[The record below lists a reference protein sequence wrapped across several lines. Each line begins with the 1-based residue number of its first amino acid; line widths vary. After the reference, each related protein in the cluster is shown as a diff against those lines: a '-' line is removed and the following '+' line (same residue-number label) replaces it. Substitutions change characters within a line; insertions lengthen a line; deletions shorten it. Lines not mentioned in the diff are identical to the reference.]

1 MIINKLLENKRIN
14 FESIFNYIED
24 MVFIIKVEEN
34 DEFRVIEVNEAYI
47 KGSGLPK
54 EKILDK
60 RIDEIVSIEDAKK
73 VAQNYKEAIRL
84 NTSLTYEETMTLND
98 IERTFETSI
107 APVVEDDAV
116 CNLIIGITRDITRRK
131 NIENKIIQTKEKF
144 QKVIHHQQG
153 IVFCVE
159 KVEDDYIYSLFDGQV
174 ITQFEDLQG
183 EVVGKR
189 PQDII
194 DHALAKIIIEKY
206 DHCWNQKEKV
216 VFEEDVNG
224 FVLLTVLSP
233 VIKNGETSS
242 IIGSTIDI
250 SEKRRTEETLL
261 KKEKLS
267 LLGELSAGIGHEIR
281 NPLTTIKGFLKMMKE
296 DPTNIKSDFI
306 DIINTE
312 VESIDRI
319 AGELMMLAKP
329 QAFQKN
335 PFNVVSLLN
344 NVIFLMESQA
354 FTQGVT
360 LECRAFK
367 PIIYINGDQN
377 QIKQV
382 FFNLIKNSI
391 EAMETSL
398 KGKVQIICDQNEHE
412 VIIKV
417 VDEGC
422 GISSE
427 KLKTIGEPFYTTK
440 TKGNGL
446 GLMITQ
452 RIIRNHN
459 GSIHCESEVGQG
471 TTFTITFPVFHIN

>member
-1 MIINKLLENKRIN
+1 MIINKLLENKTIN
-14 FESIFNYIED
+14 FESIFNYLED

-34 DEFRVIEVNEAYI
+34 GVFRVIEVNEAYI
-47 KGSGLPK
+47 KGSGLTK
-54 EKILDK
+54 EQMLNKQ
-60 RIDEIVSIEDAKK
+60 IDEIVSYEDALK
-73 VAQNYKEAIRL
+73 VAHNYNEAMRL
-84 NTSLTYEETMTLND
+84 NSSLTYEETMTLND
-98 IERTFETSI
+98 IVKTFETNI
-107 APVVEDDAV
+107 IPVFEDDNE
-116 CNLIIGITRDITRRK
+116 CSIIIGIGRDITERK
-131 NIENKIIQTKEKF
+131 NYENEIIQTKEKF

-153 IVFCVE
+153 IVFNVE
-159 KVEDDYIYSLFDGQV
+159 KVEQDYIYTLFDGQ
-174 ITQFEDLQG
+174 IISQFNNLPS

-189 PQDII
+189 PQDIMPI
-194 DHALAKIIIEKY
+194 SLAEMIIAKY
-206 DHCWNQKEKV
+206 DHCWNLQEKV
-216 VFEEDVNG
+216 VFEEDVNDLV
-224 FVLLTVLSP
+224 FLTVLSP
-233 VIKNGETSS
+233 VIENGQTQS

-250 SEKRRTEETLL
+250 SEKRRTEETLF

-267 LLGELSAGIGHEIR
+267 LLGEMSAGIGHEIR

-306 DIINTE
+306 DIISSE

-335 PFNVVSLLN
+335 PFNIGSLLN
-344 NVIFLMESQA
+344 DVVFLMESQA

-360 LECRAFK
+360 LEYRTTNPNIF
-367 PIIYINGDQN
+367 IDGDHN

-391 EAMETSL
+391 EAMESNL
-398 KGKVQIICDQNEHE
+398 KGGVQIICDHNEHE

-427 KLKTIGEPFYTTK
+427 KIKTIGEPFYTTK

-459 GSIHCESEVGQG
+459 GSIQCESELGKG
-471 TTFTITFPVFHIN
+471 TTFTISFPLFNI